1 MRKMRKWLAI
11 ILVLFLVAMI
21 IWRWDWIMA
30 LRNEDLSYLTEDMFG
45 QWGYGILL
53 FTIPLMMVQNVVT
66 LFPILILIVF
76 HFVAF
81 GVWGGILA
89 SFVGTFMGAAV
100 CFFLARSAAGR
111 FFDRY
116 WKKNEDRLK
125 RVIRVIDHY
134 GVYMLVLLRSIP
146 VMPSNLISIAAAA
159 SPISTASYLWSTV
172 FGNLAM
178 IGVLSFISLPLWVDE
193 SGAGPGYVF
202 FFSLFFV
209 LLIGYFLRHL
219 YNERK
224 VRMNNS

>member
-1 MRKMRKWLAI
+1 MF
-11 ILVLFLVAMI
+11 LVLLMI
-21 IWRWDWIMA
+21 VIIVWRWDWIMA
-30 LRNEDLSYLTEDMFG
+30 LRNEDLSYFTEEMFG

-76 HFVAF
+76 HFLAF

-89 SFVGTFMGAAV
+89 SFAGTFLGAVV

-116 WKKNEDRLK
+116 WEKNEARLK
-125 RVIRVIDHY
+125 KVIHAIDHY

-159 SPISTASYLWSTV
+159 SPISKVSYMWSTV
-172 FGNLAM
+172 FGNIAM
-178 IGVLSFISLPLWVDE
+178 IGVLSFISMPLWVDE
-193 SGAGPGYVF
+193 SGAGPGYVV

-219 YNERK
+219 YEERK
-224 VRMNNS
+224 IRVKRS